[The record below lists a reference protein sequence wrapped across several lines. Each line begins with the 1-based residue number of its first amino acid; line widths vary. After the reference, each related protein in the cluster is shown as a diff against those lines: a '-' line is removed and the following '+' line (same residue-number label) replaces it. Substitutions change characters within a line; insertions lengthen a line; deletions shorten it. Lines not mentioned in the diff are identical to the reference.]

1 VRGGKTGANLFS
13 LQPRAAILHEQWID
27 RERHMRALRAN
38 IVGWLFLLV
47 VSGQASAQTADAP
60 YGTAKFASY
69 PDIGEI
75 KQLKVVWDFNFSDPK
90 AVGIVFNF
98 VNALLSATSEFG
110 PHEIDPIK
118 VVIVSHGPE
127 LVVFARKNYAK
138 YKEIADR
145 AASLA
150 KQGVQFEICLRAAT
164 FLGFAPED
172 FHGFVTL
179 VPAAPYSL
187 AYWQAKGYTLNAV
200 GATMPIT
207 PLSDLNK
214 DDTNRK

>member
-1 VRGGKTGANLFS
+1 MKT
-13 LQPRAAILHEQWID
+13 
-27 RERHMRALRAN
+27 LRAN
-38 IVGWLFLLV
+38 GFAWLFLL
-47 VSGQASAQTADAP
+47 AATAPTFAQTADTP
-60 YGTAKFASY
+60 YGSAKFAPY
-69 PDIGEI
+69 NDIAEI

-98 VNALLSATSEFG
+98 VNALSSATSEFG

-150 KQGVQFEICLRAAT
+150 KQGVKFEICLRAAT

-172 FHGFVTL
+172 FHGFATL
-179 VPAAPYSL
+179 APAAPYSL
-187 AYWQAKGYTLNAV
+187 AYWQTKGYTLNAV

-207 PLSDLNK
+207 PLSEFNRG
-214 DDTNRK
+214 DTNRN

>member
-1 VRGGKTGANLFS
+1 MKVLPRICLAGLAVLAAGGSTF
-13 LQPRAAILHEQWID
+13 
-27 RERHMRALRAN
+27 
-38 IVGWLFLLV
+38 
-47 VSGQASAQTADAP
+47 AQSADAP
-60 YGTAKFASY
+60 YGTAKFAAY
-69 PDIGEI
+69 ADIGEI
-75 KQLKVVWDFNFSDPK
+75 KQLKVVWDFNFTDPK
-90 AVGIVFNF
+90 SVGTVFNY
-98 VNALLSATSEFG
+98 VNALLAETSEHG

-127 LVVFARKNYAK
+127 LVVFARRNYTK

-150 KQGVQFEICLRAAT
+150 KQGIKLEICRRAAT

-179 VPAAPYSL
+179 VPAAPHSL
-187 AYWQAKGYTLNAV
+187 AYWQAKGYTLNAP
-200 GATMPIT
+200 GATMPTT

-214 DDTNRK
+214 ADINKKLE

>member
-1 VRGGKTGANLFS
+1 MKTLQANGF
-13 LQPRAAILHEQWID
+13 A
-27 RERHMRALRAN
+27 
-38 IVGWLFLLV
+38 WLFVLAACA
-47 VSGQASAQTADAP
+47 QPAAQTAETP
-60 YGTAKFASY
+60 YGSAKFAAY
-69 PDIGEI
+69 ADIGEI

-90 AVGIVFNF
+90 AVGMVFNF
-98 VNALLSATSEFG
+98 VNGLLSATSEFG

-150 KQGVQFEICLRAAT
+150 KQGVKFEICLRAAS

-179 VPAAPYSL
+179 APAAPYSL

-200 GATMPIT
+200 GATLPIT

-214 DDTNRK
+214 GDINRN